1 MKGAEDWTI
10 DCLKRPGTGCHER
23 GRRKQTTL
31 RVIELNSVFNQVPRV
46 GDGDLLRFH
55 VGSVKVE
62 EYEVR
67 EVE

>member
-1 MKGAEDWTI
+1 MKGVENWTI
-10 DCLKRPGTGCHER
+10 DCLKRPETGLHER
-23 GRRKQTTL
+23 RGRETML
-31 RVIELNSVFNQVPRV
+31 RVIELSSVFNLFPRR

-62 EYEVR
+62 EHEVR